1 MLFENLISS
10 SIPLPQRPFTTMIC
24 EMADKAIAMSQG
36 VDVDI
41 SYLWKLNNTDMQTM
55 QTMQTD
61 SIHME

>member
-1 MLFENLISS
+1 MV
-10 SIPLPQRPFTTMIC
+10 C

-36 VDVDI
+36 GDVDI
-41 SYLWKLNNTDMQTM
+41 SYLWKLNNTDMQTI